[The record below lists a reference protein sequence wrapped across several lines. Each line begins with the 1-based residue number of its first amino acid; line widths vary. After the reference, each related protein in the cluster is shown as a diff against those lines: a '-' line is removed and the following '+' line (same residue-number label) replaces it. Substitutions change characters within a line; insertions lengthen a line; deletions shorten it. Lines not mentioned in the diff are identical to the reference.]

1 MRTARKGGKTKQ
13 RCCFVFPLFILR
25 FFTKTA
31 YSQAS
36 AQGHFGCNLL
46 IFGNLPYLCRTDFM
60 KNLRQLPF
68 LHRLFCLLMAINVL
82 NFSIDA
88 PDHLTLSASQNTGAE
103 DLSVNKM
110 ESIGEV
116 LLEKV
121 LAIPDAVPERDDPD
135 HPIAVKLVKTVYDWT
150 APTVMVPLQKIP
162 ISFSLL
168 IPRKYFFTASF
179 YSSHSPEID
188 SPPPQRA

>member
-1 MRTARKGGKTKQ
+1 
-13 RCCFVFPLFILR
+13 
-25 FFTKTA
+25 
-31 YSQAS
+31 
-36 AQGHFGCNLL
+36 
-46 IFGNLPYLCRTDFM
+46 M
-60 KNLRQLPF
+60 KKLRQLPF

-88 PDHLTLSASQNTGAE
+88 PDHLTQSVHQNVGAE

-116 LLEKV
+116 LLEEV
-121 LAIPDAVPERDDPD
+121 LAIPNAVPERDDPD

-150 APTVMVPLQKIP
+150 APSVMVPLPKVAV
-162 ISFSLL
+162 SFCLL
-168 IPRKYFFTASF
+168 VPRKHLFSASF